1 MDSLYKSKNVEIQ
14 GSGLRKIFSVCKKA
28 KTEYEY
34 VLNDFGLRFIFHRKN
49 AAQHV
54 TENVIVKLIDTDY
67 EVLKALKF
75 NPESTREVLAA
86 KVGKTVRTIQR
97 SLDRLTSVGKII
109 RIGSDKTG
117 YWEVIE

>member
-1 MDSLYKSKNVEIQ
+1 MEIQ
-14 GSGLRKIFSVCKKA
+14 WHLQWHV
-28 KTEYEY
+28 
-34 VLNDFGLRFIFHRKN
+34 
-49 AAQHV
+49 QWHV
-54 TENVIVKLIDTDY
+54 TVKLIDTDY
-67 EVLKALKF
+67 EVLKVLKF